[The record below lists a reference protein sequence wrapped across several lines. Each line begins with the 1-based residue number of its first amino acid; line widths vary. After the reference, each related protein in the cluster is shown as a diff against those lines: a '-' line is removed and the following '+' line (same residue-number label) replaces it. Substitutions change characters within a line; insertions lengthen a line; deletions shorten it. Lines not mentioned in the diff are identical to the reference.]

1 MGYCLNLYC
10 TDLSQN
16 NHCKYITLAQI
27 GLILVNGLVI
37 LKLIFIIAKR
47 KKERSNVLDTKIKFL
62 CNQSHTQHYRY
73 GYTWHHL
80 LESSSG
86 LPLFSLS
93 PSSSPFSEPAIDY
106 FHFPCNP
113 VHSKNFQWQTSKAF
127 TVLDFLSST
136 EGTNTTK
143 FYKYIWKTQ
152 VRNSMNRFY
161 LEQILHLGPSTSN
174 VPQHHLTKPSIFHK
188 GNWHFFNKISMFKI
202 LLLH

>member
-10 TDLSQN
+10 TGLSQN

-113 VHSKNFQWQTSKAF
+113 SAFQKLSMTNFKS
-127 TVLDFLSST
+127 
-136 EGTNTTK
+136 
-143 FYKYIWKTQ
+143 
-152 VRNSMNRFY
+152 
-161 LEQILHLGPSTSN
+161 
-174 VPQHHLTKPSIFHK
+174 FHCF
-188 GNWHFFNKISMFKI
+188 GFS
-202 LLLH
+202 